1 MENYFEDYKYCTDF
15 LKHGHAYI
23 GVLQALIEVEEPIHI
38 DDIYDNLK
46 RVTGS
51 KATKKFKN
59 TVNNELRFVS
69 SVDHFGD
76 FYYMKGFDFDNMKVR
91 KREKP
96 NIDRISKQEI
106 EKAVIYTLKME
117 FSSSRE
123 SLIKSASKHLGFKK
137 VRDKINKRFNQIIDE
152 NLNKGVLK
160 DNNGLIELT

>member
-1 MENYFEDYKYCTDF
+1 
-15 LKHGHAYI
+15 
-23 GVLQALIEVEEPIHI
+23 
-38 DDIYDNLK
+38 
-46 RVTGS
+46 
-51 KATKKFKN
+51 
-59 TVNNELRFVS
+59 
-69 SVDHFGD
+69 
-76 FYYMKGFDFDNMKVR
+76 MKVR

-106 EKAVIYTLKME
+106 EKAVIYTLKIE
-117 FSSSRE
+117 FSSNRE